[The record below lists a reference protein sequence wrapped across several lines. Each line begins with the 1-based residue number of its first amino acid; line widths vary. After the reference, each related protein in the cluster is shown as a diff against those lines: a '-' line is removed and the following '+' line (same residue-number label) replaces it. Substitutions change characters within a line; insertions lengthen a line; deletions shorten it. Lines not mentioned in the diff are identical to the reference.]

1 MQMFYYDT
9 NCKRVRFLRQI
20 LSSDAEVAFLITG
33 SYDSFANSSYFPI
46 HVCAYLSQLNTAS
59 AHFVSL
65 DTCVFKIF
73 ISITK
78 IILKT
83 SLVYFFYCF
92 ICFLKRSEHKLNA
105 F

>member
-1 MQMFYYDT
+1 MQLFYYDT
-9 NCKRVRFLRQI
+9 SCKRVRFLRQI

-33 SYDSFANSSYFPI
+33 SFAISSYFPI

>member
-1 MQMFYYDT
+1 MQLFYYDT
-9 NCKRVRFLRQI
+9 SCKRVRFLRQI
-20 LSSDAEVAFLITG
+20 LSSDAEVPFLITG
-33 SYDSFANSSYFPI
+33 SLAISSYFPI
-46 HVCAYLSQLNTAS
+46 HVCTYLSQLNIAS